1 MTIFTLGA
9 TGTLFIVVA
18 TILSCM
24 NPSTIAEQQI
34 QEDIRVSLDSWEDG
48 EALQAGIDGINEKE
62 WKAGDKVHLNF
73 TDGENTVEKE
83 FEIAAIVDA
92 PYSLAGYY
100 FTMPSGTLQ
109 SFCQTNLREA
119 FEIEVESGKEDAA
132 AEAVEKLIANQEFL
146 EINTWKA
153 MYSLAEKEIGY
164 MVYGCYGML
173 FVFGLIGILNLI
185 NTMINSVYVRRR
197 ELGMLQAIGMSG
209 NQMLKMLQMEGLF
222 YTVGTV
228 AMALGI
234 GSLAGYGAF
243 LWAKVN
249 SIMAIQTYHYP
260 VKPAIVLVIVVLAV
274 QLLITSLV
282 SRNLKKVSLI
292 ERIRFAE

>member
-1 MTIFTLGA
+1 M
-9 TGTLFIVVA
+9 
-18 TILSCM
+18 
-24 NPSTIAEQQI
+24 
-34 QEDIRVSLDSWEDG
+34 
-48 EALQAGIDGINEKE
+48 
-62 WKAGDKVHLNF
+62 
-73 TDGENTVEKE
+73 
-83 FEIAAIVDA
+83 
-92 PYSLAGYY
+92 
-100 FTMPSGTLQ
+100 
-109 SFCQTNLREA
+109 
-119 FEIEVESGKEDAA
+119 ESGKEDAA

-234 GSLAGYGAF
+234 GSLAG
-243 LWAKVN
+243 
-249 SIMAIQTYHYP
+249 M
-260 VKPAIVLVIVVLAV
+260 VLFFG
-274 QLLITSLV
+274 Q
-282 SRNLKKVSLI
+282 K
-292 ERIRFAE
+292 

>member
-9 TGTLFIVVA
+9 TGILFIVVA

-92 PYSLAGYY
+92 PYCLAGYY

-146 EINTWKA
+146 EI
-153 MYSLAEKEIGY
+153 
-164 MVYGCYGML
+164 
-173 FVFGLIGILNLI
+173 
-185 NTMINSVYVRRR
+185 
-197 ELGMLQAIGMSG
+197 
-209 NQMLKMLQMEGLF
+209 
-222 YTVGTV
+222 
-228 AMALGI
+228 
-234 GSLAGYGAF
+234 
-243 LWAKVN
+243 
-249 SIMAIQTYHYP
+249 
-260 VKPAIVLVIVVLAV
+260 
-274 QLLITSLV
+274 
-282 SRNLKKVSLI
+282 
-292 ERIRFAE
+292 